1 MSYEYLK
8 GEKMAEADNGNG
20 NFENT
25 AAKKKRGRPVGS
37 KNSVSPFKR
46 KAEEIL
52 KRSLT
57 NSLDALASR
66 KKNNLED
73 MIIEALDKDILNIN
87 KLAFL
92 FPKEDTLKLTASDTF
107 TGALTDV
114 ANRIKDYKTPS
125 IKQADAVI
133 IDNNITDIESD

>member
-1 MSYEYLK
+1 
-8 GEKMAEADNGNG
+8 MAEPNNDTPKI
-20 NFENT
+20 EN
-25 AAKKKRGRPVGS
+25 AAVKKKRGRPVGS

-52 KRSLT
+52 KRSLSR
-57 NSLDALASR
+57 SLETLSER

-73 MIIEALDKDILNIN
+73 MIIKALDEDILNIN

-114 ANRIKDYKTPS
+114 ANRIKDYKNTP
-125 IKQADAVI
+125 IKDADVVT
-133 IDNNITDIESD
+133 IDNDAKDIESD

>member
-1 MSYEYLK
+1 
-8 GEKMAEADNGNG
+8 MAQPNNDTPKI
-20 NFENT
+20 EN
-25 AAKKKRGRPVGS
+25 AAVKKKRGRPVGS

-52 KRSLT
+52 KRSLSR
-57 NSLDALASR
+57 SLETLSER

-73 MIIEALDKDILNIN
+73 MIIKALDEDILNIN

-114 ANRIKDYKTPS
+114 ANRIKDYKITP
-125 IKQADAVI
+125 IKDADVVT
-133 IDNNITDIESD
+133 IDNDAKDIESD

>member
-1 MSYEYLK
+1 
-8 GEKMAEADNGNG
+8 MAQPNNDTPKI
-20 NFENT
+20 ENT
-25 AAKKKRGRPVGS
+25 AVKKKRGRPLGS
-37 KNSVSPFKR
+37 KNSVSPFKK

-52 KRSLT
+52 RRSLT
-57 NSLDALASR
+57 HSLDTLASR

-107 TGALTDV
+107 TGALNDV
-114 ANRIKDYKTPS
+114 ANRIKDYKKTP
-125 IKQADAVI
+125 IKDADVVT
-133 IDNNITDIESD
+133 IDNNAKDIESD

>member
-1 MSYEYLK
+1 
-8 GEKMAEADNGNG
+8 MAEPNNATPKI
-20 NFENT
+20 ENV
-25 AAKKKRGRPVGS
+25 AVKKKRGRPVGS
-37 KNSVSPFKR
+37 KNSVSPFKK

-57 NSLDALASR
+57 HSLDTLASR

-73 MIIEALDKDILNIN
+73 MIIEALEDDILNIN

-92 FPKEDTLKLTASDTF
+92 FPKNDTLKLTASDTF
-107 TGALTDV
+107 TGALTEIS
-114 ANRIKDYKTPS
+114 NRIKDYKKPS
-125 IKQADAVI
+125 LKEAEVVT

>member
-1 MSYEYLK
+1 
-8 GEKMAEADNGNG
+8 MAEPDNATPKI
-20 NFENT
+20 ENV
-25 AAKKKRGRPVGS
+25 AVKKKRGRPVGS
-37 KNSVSPFKR
+37 KNSVSPFKK

-57 NSLDALASR
+57 HSLDTLASR

-73 MIIEALDKDILNIN
+73 MIIEALEDDILNIN

-92 FPKEDTLKLTASDTF
+92 FPKNDTLKLTASDTF
-107 TGALTDV
+107 TGALTEIS
-114 ANRIKDYKTPS
+114 NRIKDYKKPS
-125 IKQADAVI
+125 LKEAEVVT

>member
-1 MSYEYLK
+1 
-8 GEKMAEADNGNG
+8 MAEPDNDTPKI
-20 NFENT
+20 ENS
-25 AAKKKRGRPVGS
+25 AVKKKRGRPIGS
-37 KNSVSPFKR
+37 KNSVSPFKK

-57 NSLDALASR
+57 HSLDTLANR

-92 FPKEDTLKLTASDTF
+92 FPKEDTLKLTASNTF

-114 ANRIKDYKTPS
+114 ANRIKDYKKPS
-125 IKQADAVI
+125 LKEAEVVT

>member
-1 MSYEYLK
+1 
-8 GEKMAEADNGNG
+8 MAEPDNATPKI
-20 NFENT
+20 ENT
-25 AAKKKRGRPVGS
+25 AVKKKRGRPIGS
-37 KNSVSPFKR
+37 KNSVSPFKK

-52 KRSLT
+52 KRSLSR
-57 NSLDALASR
+57 SLETLSER

-107 TGALTDV
+107 TGALNDV
-114 ANRIKDYKTPS
+114 ANRIKDYKSTP
-125 IKQADAVI
+125 IKEADVVT
-133 IDNNITDIESD
+133 IDNNMIDIDSD

>member
-1 MSYEYLK
+1 
-8 GEKMAEADNGNG
+8 MAEPNNDTPKI
-20 NFENT
+20 EN
-25 AAKKKRGRPVGS
+25 AAVKKKRGRPVGS

-52 KRSLT
+52 KRSLSR
-57 NSLDALASR
+57 SLETLSER

-73 MIIEALDKDILNIN
+73 MIIKALDEDILNIN

-92 FPKEDTLKLTASDTF
+92 IPKEDTLKLTASDTF

-114 ANRIKDYKTPS
+114 ANRIKDYKNTP
-125 IKQADAVI
+125 IKDADVVT
-133 IDNNITDIESD
+133 IDNDAKDIESD

>member
-1 MSYEYLK
+1 
-8 GEKMAEADNGNG
+8 MAQPNNDTPKI
-20 NFENT
+20 ENT
-25 AAKKKRGRPVGS
+25 AVKKKRGRPVGS
-37 KNSVSPFKR
+37 KNQVSPFKK

-57 NSLDALASR
+57 HSLDTLASR

-114 ANRIKDYKTPS
+114 ANRIKDYKKPS
-125 IKQADAVI
+125 LKEADVVT
-133 IDNNITDIESD
+133 IDNNMIDIESD

>member
-1 MSYEYLK
+1 
-8 GEKMAEADNGNG
+8 MAEPDNATPKI
-20 NFENT
+20 ENT
-25 AAKKKRGRPVGS
+25 AVKKKRGRPIGS
-37 KNSVSPFKR
+37 KNQVSPFKK

-52 KRSLT
+52 KRSLSR
-57 NSLDALASR
+57 SLETLSER

-73 MIIEALDKDILNIN
+73 MIIKALDEDILNIN

-114 ANRIKDYKTPS
+114 ANRIKDYKNTP
-125 IKQADAVI
+125 IKDADVVT
-133 IDNNITDIESD
+133 IDNDAKDIESD

>member
-1 MSYEYLK
+1 
-8 GEKMAEADNGNG
+8 MAEANNETPKI
-20 NFENT
+20 EN
-25 AAKKKRGRPVGS
+25 AAVKKKRGRPIGS
-37 KNSVSPFKR
+37 KNQVSPFKK
-46 KAEEIL
+46 KAEAIL

-57 NSLDALASR
+57 GSLDTLANR

-114 ANRIKDYKTPS
+114 ANRIKDYKKPS
-125 IKQADAVI
+125 LKEAEVVT
-133 IDNNITDIESD
+133 IDNNIIDIESD

>member
-1 MSYEYLK
+1 
-8 GEKMAEADNGNG
+8 MAEADNGNG
-20 NFENT
+20 NFEN
-25 AAKKKRGRPVGS
+25 AAVKRKRGRPIGS
-37 KNSVSPFKR
+37 KNSVSPFKK

-52 KRSLT
+52 KRSLSR
-57 NSLDALASR
+57 SLEVLSER

-73 MIIEALDKDILNIN
+73 MIIKALEEDILNIN

-92 FPKEDTLKLTASDTF
+92 FPKNDTLKLTASDTF

-133 IDNNITDIESD
+133 IDNNIIDIKSD

>member
-1 MSYEYLK
+1 
-8 GEKMAEADNGNG
+8 MAQPNNATPKI
-20 NFENT
+20 EN
-25 AAKKKRGRPVGS
+25 AAVKKKRGRPVGS

-52 KRSLT
+52 KRSLSR
-57 NSLDALASR
+57 SLETLSER

-73 MIIEALDKDILNIN
+73 MIIKALDEDILNIN

-114 ANRIKDYKTPS
+114 ANRIKDYKNTP
-125 IKQADAVI
+125 IKDADVVT
-133 IDNNITDIESD
+133 IDNNTKDIESD

>member
-1 MSYEYLK
+1 
-8 GEKMAEADNGNG
+8 MAEANNETPKI
-20 NFENT
+20 ENT
-25 AAKKKRGRPVGS
+25 AVKKKRGRPIGS
-37 KNSVSPFKR
+37 KNSVSPFKK

-52 KRSLT
+52 RRSLT

-92 FPKEDTLKLTASDTF
+92 ISREDTLKLTASDSF
-107 TGALTDV
+107 TSALNDV
-114 ANRIKDYKTPS
+114 ASRIKDYKKPS
-125 IKQADAVI
+125 LKEAEVVT
-133 IDNNITDIESD
+133 IDNNIIDIESD

>member
-1 MSYEYLK
+1 
-8 GEKMAEADNGNG
+8 MAEPNNATPKI
-20 NFENT
+20 EN
-25 AAKKKRGRPVGS
+25 APVKKKRGRPVGS
-37 KNSVSPFKR
+37 KNQINPFKR

-52 KRSLT
+52 RRSLT
-57 NSLDALASR
+57 HSLETLASR

-114 ANRIKDYKTPS
+114 ANRIKEYKRTP
-125 IKQADAVI
+125 IKEADVVT
-133 IDNNITDIESD
+133 IDNNAKDIESD

>member
-1 MSYEYLK
+1 
-8 GEKMAEADNGNG
+8 MAEPNNDTPKI
-20 NFENT
+20 EN
-25 AAKKKRGRPVGS
+25 AAVKKKRGRPVGS
-37 KNSVSPFKR
+37 KNSVSPFKK

-52 KRSLT
+52 KRSLSR
-57 NSLDALASR
+57 SLETLSER

-73 MIIEALDKDILNIN
+73 MIIKALDEDILNIN

-114 ANRIKDYKTPS
+114 AKRIKYYKNTP
-125 IKQADAVI
+125 IKDADVVT
-133 IDNNITDIESD
+133 IDNNTKDIESD

>member
-1 MSYEYLK
+1 
-8 GEKMAEADNGNG
+8 MAQPNNDTPKI
-20 NFENT
+20 ENS
-25 AAKKKRGRPVGS
+25 AVKKKRGRPIGS
-37 KNSVSPFKR
+37 KNSVSPFKK
-46 KAEEIL
+46 KAEAIL

-57 NSLDALASR
+57 GSLDTLANR

-92 FPKEDTLKLTASDTF
+92 FPKNDTLNLKASDTF
-107 TGALTDV
+107 TSALNDV
-114 ANRIKDYKTPS
+114 ASRIQDYKKTPIKD
-125 IKQADAVI
+125 ADVVT

>member
-1 MSYEYLK
+1 
-8 GEKMAEADNGNG
+8 MAEPNNATPKI
-20 NFENT
+20 ENT
-25 AAKKKRGRPVGS
+25 AVKKKRGRPVGS
-37 KNSVSPFKR
+37 KNQVSPFKK

-52 KRSLT
+52 KRSLSR
-57 NSLDALASR
+57 SLETLSER

-73 MIIEALDKDILNIN
+73 MIIKALDEDILNIN

-107 TGALTDV
+107 TGALNDV
-114 ANRIKDYKTPS
+114 AKKIKEYKSTP
-125 IKQADAVI
+125 IKEADVVT